1 MNRAAKK
8 IVPRKRGQEEQ
19 EEQEQLPESVKIDRD
34 ASKTEGDQDFH
45 QSLQRDS
52 VTNLMR
58 RVKIKR
64 LDISISFLILYAYT
78 FLPCSC
84 MLIY

>member
-52 VTNLMR
+52 VRYN
-58 RVKIKR
+58 
-64 LDISISFLILYAYT
+64 
-78 FLPCSC
+78 
-84 MLIY
+84 